1 MGAYL
6 KPFFTLLR
14 DAIEAPEHRRQS
26 AELARKTQLYLQCIQ
41 EGRDPYSEPGLIDPP
56 KKIL

>member
-6 KPFFTLLR
+6 KPFFKLLQE
-14 DAIEAPEHRRQS
+14 AIEAPGHRRRK
-26 AELARKTQLYLQCIQ
+26 ADLEARTQLYLQCLR

-56 KKIL
+56 RKFP